1 MYLLEAGGCVQKQHS
16 LHPLRDFTR
25 SCKNTPPIME
35 IWPEVIGMEGP
46 PFPDRGK
53 VAVCSLKASAA
64 LPSHF
69 HCPHLPMKDTE
80 RLTASLL
87 RQFGLFQPIIS
98 YIIWCLVRFSS
109 PADGSME
116 TCSPPSHLF
125 QKTGGRCLSSAPPH
139 HLPSLDG
146 AMALSSHSRLVEV
159 TELKELRERLSEPC
173 TELGRR
179 SSKSSRY

>member
-1 MYLLEAGGCVQKQHS
+1 
-16 LHPLRDFTR
+16 
-25 SCKNTPPIME
+25 ME

-87 RQFGLFQPIIS
+87 RLFGLFQPIIC

-109 PADGSME
+109 PADGSMG

-125 QKTGGRCLSSAPPH
+125 QKTGGRCLSSAPPAPLTFTGWSNGTVVPLQVGGGDRVEGVERETVRAVH
-139 HLPSLDG
+139 G
-146 AMALSSHSRLVEV
+146 AGQAV
-159 TELKELRERLSEPC
+159 LKVQQVLRFVVIWHVR
-173 TELGRR
+173 GQIQVR
-179 SSKSSRY
+179 SVLQR